1 MVNMQ
6 YYPPLKRHKFTSRGQ
21 GQRKRKHYTSS
32 AAVPTY
38 TCACSAHIAN
48 ETKRG
53 FERRIFKTSELILH
67 PAVSLVK
74 AKGER
79 KKKEVLLKK
88 YSPRFLS
95 SLPPFLATSDNCHS
109 AFKNERNRPMEYLG
123 KKRNR
128 ITEMAQYHSC
138 TTRWHSLKGYTPE
151 TRLFASDNNSHT
163 QDKTIARQARL
174 PITASQGAQEE
185 HRGKGDHLTLYIHFV
200 LGRKKNLL
208 RYIHNYIHLLLLI
221 PLYSKNKSRFNV
233 QIPASPQT
241 PPPCPPARFIYIYIF
256 KLEFICM
263 YLLSL
268 RLAVHASIWKV
279 LRLSATGNE
288 FKMKWRG

>member
-1 MVNMQ
+1 MQ
-6 YYPPLKRHKFTSRGQ
+6 
-21 GQRKRKHYTSS
+21 
-32 AAVPTY
+32 AVPTY

-67 PAVSLVK
+67 PAASLVK
-74 AKGER
+74 AKGGR
-79 KKKEVLLKK
+79 KKKVLLKE

-109 AFKNERNRPMEYLG
+109 ASIQKREELPYGISR

-151 TRLFASDNNSHT
+151 TRLFASDSNSHT

-174 PITASQGAQEE
+174 PITASQGAREE
-185 HRGKGDHLTLYIHFV
+185 HRGKRVTISLRTFILFSAE
-200 LGRKKNLL
+200 KKKLF
-208 RYIHNYIHLLLLI
+208 RYIHNYIHLLLRI
-221 PLYSKNKSRFNV
+221 PLHPNKEKVISTFKFQPR
-233 QIPASPQT
+233 PKPT
-241 PPPCPPARFIYIYIF
+241 TMPARFIY
-256 KLEFICM
+256 
-263 YLLSL
+263 
-268 RLAVHASIWKV
+268 VQ
-279 LRLSATGNE
+279 T
-288 FKMKWRG
+288 

>member
-109 AFKNERNRPMEYLG
+109 ASIQKREEPPYGISR
-123 KKRNR
+123 KKKKPYYRDGP
-128 ITEMAQYHSC
+128 ISFLYHSVAL
-138 TTRWHSLKGYTPE
+138 TQGLHTRNKVICL
-151 TRLFASDNNSHT
+151 
-163 QDKTIARQARL
+163 RQ
-174 PITASQGAQEE
+174 
-185 HRGKGDHLTLYIHFV
+185 
-200 LGRKKNLL
+200 
-208 RYIHNYIHLLLLI
+208 
-221 PLYSKNKSRFNV
+221 
-233 QIPASPQT
+233 
-241 PPPCPPARFIYIYIF
+241 
-256 KLEFICM
+256 
-263 YLLSL
+263 
-268 RLAVHASIWKV
+268 
-279 LRLSATGNE
+279 
-288 FKMKWRG
+288 